1 VVQKNSQSQPFV
13 NSLGQ
18 WLISLTVALLVT
30 NGFNY
35 LSNWFKPR
43 TAEKV
48 TQPTP
53 SKNEAAKA
61 AVSALGRLEPKGEII
76 RLSAPVSLEGTRIG
90 EIKVRQGDLVKKGQ
104 MVAVLDNYSRRLAA
118 LNKAKAD
125 VEIAQARLAAVKAG
139 AKPGEIQAQREKVSR
154 LETQLQGE
162 IATRK
167 LAIARLEA
175 ELENAEV
182 EARRHQMLYDSGA
195 ISAST
200 ADEKMLRS
208 RTAQKQANEAKAE
221 LMYSIDRLEIERK
234 EAKATL
240 DSISEVRLVDIKRA
254 EAEINSALASVKQAQ
269 AELELTQIKSPID
282 GQVLK
287 VRVRP
292 GEIIDTQGI
301 ADIGQTQ
308 AMNVVAQVYETDIEK
323 VRVGQK
329 AIITSN
335 AFMGKLNGTVEEV
348 GMQVDKQDAFDDNP
362 LEKTDNRIVEVK
374 ISLDPASSKK
384 VTNLSNLQVQA
395 VILQ

>member
-167 LAIARLEA
+167 LTIARLEA